1 MSIRRKMA
9 RIPAASVKRPSGI
22 NERALKT
29 PGVGAPAGHQLFHV
43 KRPNVRFAAC
53 AEQGSSGSVARSPC
67 GPILMAESIHRT
79 DATMRAERGRRLVNR
94 IKSRRRWQPSVR
106 TGTTPSC
113 THTTMTKRDDKS
125 LAEQNAE
132 IRRWAEENGFTVGS
146 RLGEKQD
153 AVELV
158 APRVPVVEF
167 TVHIDEDVYEAA
179 MLRAT
184 YDGYDNASE
193 VVEAALREWAR
204 GY

>member
-1 MSIRRKMA
+1 
-9 RIPAASVKRPSGI
+9 
-22 NERALKT
+22 
-29 PGVGAPAGHQLFHV
+29 
-43 KRPNVRFAAC
+43 
-53 AEQGSSGSVARSPC
+53 
-67 GPILMAESIHRT
+67 
-79 DATMRAERGRRLVNR
+79 MRAERGSCLVNWV
-94 IKSRRRWQPSVR
+94 KSRRLWWDSVR
-106 TGTTPSC
+106 TGSTPSC